1 MQRSQ
6 QTGLIIMVVSAFTL
20 VVFVWAMLKRSY
32 LAVALPVMSALAV
45 VSGLAFWIGWTL
57 FAGEEEDLED
67 LAVDEE
73 IEAAS

>member
-6 QTGLIIMVVSAFTL
+6 QTGLMIMIISAFTL

-32 LAVALPVMSALAV
+32 MAVALPVMSALAV

-57 FAGEEEDLED
+57 YAGEDEDEDLEGEEEAES
-67 LAVDEE
+67 A
-73 IEAAS
+73 